1 MQKTLV
7 LIKPDAV
14 ERRLIGDIIR
24 RYESKNLSIEDIR
37 FFSQDRKTLL
47 QTHYEEHKDKS
58 FFNELIDFMNSGSL
72 IAMILSGDNSIDL
85 VRKIN
90 GKTHFLDAEMGS
102 IRGDFANNLTMNL
115 VHGSDS
121 LESAKREISIWF
133 E

>member
-24 RYESKNLSIEDIR
+24 RYESKNLLIEDMR
-37 FFSQDRKTLL
+37 FFSQDRKALL